1 MTSEQIKRLRFSVVN
16 IFLDTQKE
24 IVRVQQMFKA
34 LSVAIASS
42 TYIATN
48 EHNMILVMVGFFVID
63 LLISCFRIE

>member
-1 MTSEQIKRLRFSVVN
+1 MTTEQIKKIRFKLVN

-34 LSVAIASS
+34 LSVAVASS
-42 TYIATN
+42 TFIATN
-48 EHNMILVMVGFFVID
+48 EHNMILVMVGFFFVD

>member
-1 MTSEQIKRLRFSVVN
+1 MTTEQIKRLRFNIVN

-34 LSVAIASS
+34 LSVAIAGS
-42 TYIATN
+42 TFMATN
-48 EHNMILVMVGFFVID
+48 EHNMVLVMIVFFFID